1 MGRRRNGPPRGGR
14 PTKSKPCVFCKEDVA
29 YVDYKDYNL
38 LRRFISDRGKVR
50 ARRVTGLCPQHQ
62 REAASAIKRAREM
75 ALAALRGGEVEALQ
89 VILNQDV
96 EKIGQRGD
104 IVDVSRGYVRNFLV
118 PRGLAEVATPGKLEE
133 ARRTMEE
140 TEERDRR
147 LAERAE
153 EIAGILNKSVITI
166 EARTGEDERLFGS
179 VTAANITDAVEKA
192 RGIRLDRRR
201 IRLDEPIK
209 ALGTHQVPIQ
219 VHGDVEASVKVIVV
233 PKL

>member
-1 MGRRRNGPPRGGR
+1 
-14 PTKSKPCVFCKEDVA
+14 
-29 YVDYKDYNL
+29 
-38 LRRFISDRGKVR
+38 
-50 ARRVTGLCPQHQ
+50 
-62 REAASAIKRAREM
+62 
-75 ALAALRGGEVEALQ
+75 LQ
-89 VILNQDV
+89 VVLKSDV

-118 PRGLAEVATPGKLEE
+118 PRGLAEVATPSKLEQ

-140 TEERDRR
+140 SEERDRR

-179 VTAANITDAVEKA
+179 VTAANIADAVEKA

-201 IRLDEPIK
+201 IRLDDPIK
-209 ALGTHQVPIQ
+209 VLGTHQVPVQ
-219 VHGDVEASVKVIVV
+219 VHGETEASVKVIVV

>member
-1 MGRRRNGPPRGGR
+1 M
-14 PTKSKPCVFCKEDVA
+14 
-29 YVDYKDYNL
+29 
-38 LRRFISDRGKVR
+38 
-50 ARRVTGLCPQHQ
+50 
-62 REAASAIKRAREM
+62 
-75 ALAALRGGEVEALQ
+75 Q
-89 VILNQDV
+89 VILKQDV

-118 PRGLAEVATPGKLEE
+118 PRGLAEVATPAKMEE
-133 ARRTMEE
+133 AQRRMAEA
-140 TEERDRR
+140 EERNRR
-147 LAERAE
+147 MAERAN
-153 EIAGILNKSVITI
+153 EIAERLNKSVITI

-179 VTAANITDAVEKA
+179 ITAANIVSAIEKA

-201 IRLDEPIK
+201 VKLDEPIR

>member
-1 MGRRRNGPPRGGR
+1 M
-14 PTKSKPCVFCKEDVA
+14 KSKPCMFCKENVA

-50 ARRVTGLCPQHQ
+50 ARRVT
-62 REAASAIKRAREM
+62 A
-75 ALAALRGGEVEALQ
+75 AALRGGEVRAVQ

-118 PRGLAEVATPGKLEE
+118 PRGLAEVATPAKLEE
-133 ARRTMEE
+133 ARRRMEE
-140 TEERDRR
+140 SEERDRR

-153 EIAGILNKSVITI
+153 EISGILNKSVITI

-179 VTAANITDAVEKA
+179 VTAANIADAVERA

-201 IRLDEPIK
+201 IRLEEPIR

-219 VHGDVEASVKVIVV
+219 VHGEVEASVKVIVV